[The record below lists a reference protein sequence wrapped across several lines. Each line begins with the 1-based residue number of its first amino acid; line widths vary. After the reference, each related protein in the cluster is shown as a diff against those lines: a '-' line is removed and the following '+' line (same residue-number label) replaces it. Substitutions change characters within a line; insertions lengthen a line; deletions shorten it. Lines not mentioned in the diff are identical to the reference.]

1 MMAAM
6 RHPNVVLFLGIC
18 IESPAIITEYCARG
32 SLYEVIQKWNQGKE
46 VANWLRR
53 LGMVLDAAKG
63 MQYLHSCSPPLIH
76 RDLKTPN
83 LLVDK
88 NYIVKVRECRVSAAY
103 HACAG
108 RLAAGWC

>member
-32 SLYEVIQKWNQGKE
+32 SLYEVIQKWNKGKE

-63 MQYLHSCSPPLIH
+63 MQYLHACTPPLIH

-88 NYIVKVRECRVSAAY
+88 NYIVKVRCRDLMVQNSWQ
-103 HACAG
+103 HEKSISNHN
-108 RLAAGWC
+108 